1 MDPYKVLKY
10 PHMTEK
16 SITLV
21 ERENKLVF
29 IVDIK
34 SDKPEIKQAFEEAFN
49 VKVENIKTL
58 ITRTGRKKAFI
69 KLKPEYHAADIAV
82 KLGII

>member
-16 SITLV
+16 SIGLV
-21 ERENKLVF
+21 ERQNRLVF
-29 IVDIK
+29 IVDRK
-34 SDKPEIKQAFEEAFN
+34 SNKNQIKQAFEEAFN
-49 VKVENIKTL
+49 VKVDDITTM
-58 ITRTGRKKAFI
+58 ITRSGRKKAFI
-69 KLKPEYHAADIAV
+69 KLKPEYNAADVAV